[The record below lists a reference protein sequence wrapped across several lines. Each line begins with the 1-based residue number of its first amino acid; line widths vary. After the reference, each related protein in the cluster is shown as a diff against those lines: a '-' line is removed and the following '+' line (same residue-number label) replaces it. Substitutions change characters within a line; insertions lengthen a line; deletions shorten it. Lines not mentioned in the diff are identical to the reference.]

1 MIKPEKEKAI
11 VELLKNPKF
20 ANMPSSQIAKLVGV
34 ADKTVTRIRK
44 ENKLMP
50 DQIITADGKT
60 RDPGRASTRRPNR
73 DELEAQLQDI
83 KAENEKLKNA
93 LHHLSA

>member
-44 ENKLMP
+44 ENKL
-50 DQIITADGKT
+50 TLS
-60 RDPGRASTRRPNR
+60 STN
-73 DELEAQLQDI
+73 
-83 KAENEKLKNA
+83 
-93 LHHLSA
+93 S

>member
-11 VELLKNPKF
+11 VDLLKNPKF
-20 ANMPSSQIAKLVGV
+20 ANVPSSQIAIVTGIS
-34 ADKTVTRIRK
+34 DKTITRIRK
-44 ENKLMP
+44 ENGLMP

-60 RDPGRASTRRPNR
+60 RDSRRASERRLSR
-73 DELEAQLQDI
+73 DELEAQLKEM
-83 KAENEKLKNA
+83 KAEYEKLKNT